1 MGIAVADIYRYGLWG
16 QKKTE
21 RGVQAS
27 KQALVRCRVR
37 LPVLCLFLFLSLFFC
52 RASLD
57 HNNNNKY

>member
-27 KQALVRCRVR
+27 SCTS
-37 LPVLCLFLFLSLFFC
+37 LCASVCVVSLSVSLSL
-52 RASLD
+52 LV
-57 HNNNNKY
+57 

>member
-37 LPVLCLFLFLSLFFC
+37 LPVLSVSRSLFC

-57 HNNNNKY
+57 HNNNKY